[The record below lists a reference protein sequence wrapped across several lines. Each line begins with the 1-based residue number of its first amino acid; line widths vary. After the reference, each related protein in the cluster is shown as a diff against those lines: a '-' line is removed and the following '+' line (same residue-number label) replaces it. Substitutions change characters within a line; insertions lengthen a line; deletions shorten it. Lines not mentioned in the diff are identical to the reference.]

1 MQYELYLDVQFL
13 TDFAMNTALL
23 LLTAKILKFPVKG
36 RRIGAAA
43 AVGALANLAVLIL
56 QVRIGWKGL
65 AVFPILT
72 AALMQKAAFAVKGWR
87 RLGKAVAVFYGTAFL
102 MAGAVQYINPA
113 ARKNLWWFLMSSAGA
128 YAILL
133 LFYRLYLLGR
143 RRHGNIYPVHLYIG
157 EERVSLNGLLDT
169 GNSLR
174 DPWFRKPVTI
184 VEQSALKD
192 VDEACLQQM
201 KLHMIPYSSIGRQN
215 GVLMGI
221 VIPKMVIEA
230 EDGERTVE
238 EPVLAISQA
247 GVSSDKRYQVI
258 LHEEYMH
265 N

>member
-13 TDFAMNTALL
+13 TDAAMNAVLL
-23 LLTAKILKFPVKG
+23 LLTAKILKLSAKG
-36 RRIGAAA
+36 RRIAAAA
-43 AVGALANLAVLIL
+43 AVGALANLAVLVL
-56 QVRIGWKGL
+56 RIRVGWRGL
-65 AVFPILT
+65 VVFPVLT
-72 AALMQKAAFAVKGWR
+72 AVLMQKIAFSIKGWKL
-87 RLGKAVAVFYGTAFL
+87 LGKAAAVFYGTAFL
-102 MAGAVQYINPA
+102 MAGAIQYINPMQ
-113 ARKNLWWFLMSSAGA
+113 RRSLWWFLLSSAGA
-128 YAILL
+128 YGILHL
-133 LFYRLYLLGR
+133 CYRLYTSYR
-143 RRHGNIYPVHLYIG
+143 RRHGNIYPVYLYLGTETI
-157 EERVSLNGLLDT
+157 SLKGLLDT

-174 DPWFRKPVTI
+174 DPWFGKPVTI

-192 VDEACLQQM
+192 MKEECLQKM

-238 EPVLAISQA
+238 EPVLAISQV